1 MSLPIGRGHPIGRWE
16 FGPPVGSWPLVL
28 LLADIVNTV
37 THDIFTH
44 AQCACAAAGIA
55 CRLDSDIV
63 LSCLSLVSDI
73 VLYVAVLIC
82 YVVCSVWLLYS
93 SVTNRSKRLSVTTFP
108 IPLSLRPCK
117 LSLGTKEKNCTQNC
131 RFWVQFFSAYTV

>member
-1 MSLPIGRGHPIGRWE
+1 MCH
-16 FGPPVGSWPLVL
+16 L
-28 LLADIVNTV
+28 LLAGIVNTV

-55 CRLDSDIV
+55 CRLDSDI

-73 VLYVAVLIC
+73 VLYVAVLLC

-93 SVTNRSKRLSVTTFP
+93 SARARLRGV
-108 IPLSLRPCK
+108 LRLLVPFC
-117 LSLGTKEKNCTQNC
+117 LFVVRLYVCGCVMGAAGVVVGPVYC
-131 RFWVQFFSAYTV
+131 